1 MKVLAICAILLVAL
15 LQAVT
20 ASVFSQLQFIK
31 IVSPASG
38 ATVQA
43 GENMTI
49 KYTMQ
54 PLILDHVAFGEA
66 LSLNVKFHSRS
77 GNKKQQLLTTIA
89 PKCPVTAK
97 ESKYVTY
104 TRQWKVPANT
114 KPGSYAVEFNESFRT
129 RGGTFTATET
139 VPHLCLKG
147 ETLSSVGYT
156 IRGGGKGSN
165 QSAALGR
172 AGAKVYH
179 AGIVG
184 KDAVWVKDLIH
195 DQGVDVSF
203 IKVDEQ
209 EANGRALIQVSQEN
223 GDNCIVLYPGTNAK
237 YTAEYAQQ
245 VLENFGPGDWILQQ
259 NEISQGG
266 AIMNVAADKGLSVI
280 FNPAPMTSSV
290 LSEFPLDKVDIL
302 QVNETEATIMY
313 QAVTGR
319 TDEPVPEELV
329 ELLMKSYP
337 KLQGIVMTLGGD
349 GVLAVFRHN
358 GQTQKYRIP
367 VAKAI
372 VKDTTA
378 AGDTFVGF
386 FLAAFLRDTQQE
398 FFKRVEASLNEANV
412 AAAISVERP
421 GSMSSVPTLNEVLE
435 RSG

>member
-1 MKVLAICAILLVAL
+1 MAKVL
-15 LQAVT
+15 
-20 ASVFSQLQFIK
+20 
-31 IVSPASG
+31 
-38 ATVQA
+38 
-43 GENMTI
+43 N
-49 KYTMQ
+49 
-54 PLILDHVAFGEA
+54 FGSINIDE
-66 LSLNVKFHSRS
+66 
-77 GNKKQQLLTTIA
+77 
-89 PKCPVTAK
+89 
-97 ESKYVTY
+97 
-104 TRQWKVPANT
+104 
-114 KPGSYAVEFNESFRT
+114 
-129 RGGTFTATET
+129 TFE

-349 GVLAVFRHN
+349 GVLAFFRHN

-398 FFKRVEASLNEANV
+398 FFKRVESSLNEANV